1 MRRGISA
8 VAMAAAI
15 VLGVTA
21 CGGGSGSSKSDSGKA
36 KDPASVSG
44 TITYWDTSD
53 AKNEAPTYQALVKDF
68 EAKYPKIKVNYQ
80 NVDFGTV
87 EQKFKAAAQSGK
99 GAPDVVRT
107 DVGLI
112 PEYASLHYIAPLDG
126 TSALQDTG
134 DFMSGPMNTT
144 KYDGKTY
151 GVPSV
156 TDTLGLLYNKE
167 IFAKAGISSPPK
179 TWDELIADSATIKQ
193 KVPGVAGTY
202 VNPDSYF
209 LFPVLFGEGAD
220 LADPAAKKVT
230 VNSPEAVKAVT
241 EAKKIYDT
249 SSLKVDFASAYDN
262 MQTSFKT
269 GKVAMLVQG
278 PWSVGDDLTGSAFQG
293 AKESNLGYAPVPAG
307 SSGKALAPT
316 GGHDLAVYQGSKN
329 LDAAYLFTQFM
340 TSSSSQQQIALK
352 NGTLPTRTSAY
363 TPEVLKNGTIAGF
376 KPIMDTARPRVA
388 LPQVG
393 SLFTPL
399 QQQYIKILQ
408 GQTSVQAGLD
418 AAAKEFGKLLPGYT
432 VQ

>member
-21 CGGGSGSSKSDSGKA
+21 CGGGDSDDSKSDTSAK
-36 KDPASVSG
+36 KDPAAVSG

-53 AKNEAPTYQALVKDF
+53 AKNEAPTYQALIKDF
-68 EAKYPKIKVNYQ
+68 EAKYPKIKVDYQ
-80 NVDFGTV
+80 NVDFTTV

-126 TSALQDTG
+126 TAALSDAQD
-134 DFMSGPMNTT
+134 FLAGPMNTT

-167 IFAKAGISSPPK
+167 IFAKAGITKPPA
-179 TWDELIADSATIKQ
+179 TWDELIADSATIKA

-209 LFPVLFGEGAD
+209 LFPLLFGEGAD
-220 LADPAAKKVT
+220 LADPAAKKIT
-230 VNSPEAVKAVT
+230 INSPEAVKAVT

-278 PWSVGDDLTGSAFQG
+278 PWSVGDDLTGSAFKG
-293 AKESNLGYAPVPAG
+293 NEDNLGYAPVPAG
-307 SSGKALAPT
+307 SSGKAQAPT
-316 GGHDLAVYQGSKN
+316 GGHDLAVYQGSRN

-340 TSSSSQQQIALK
+340 TSSASQQTIASK

-363 TPEVLKNGTIAGF
+363 TDAVMQNKTIAGF

-399 QQQYIKILQ
+399 QQEYIKILQ
-408 GQTSVQAGLD
+408 GKTSVQDGLD
-418 AAAKEFGKLLPGYT
+418 AAAKEFGKLLPGFA

>member
-8 VAMAAAI
+8 VALAAAI

-21 CGGGSGSSKSDSGKA
+21 CGSGSGGAGDSAKA
-36 KDPASVSG
+36 AAADPASVSG

-53 AKNEAPTYQALVKDF
+53 AKNEAPAYQALVKDF
-68 EAKYPKIKVNYQ
+68 EAKYPKIKVTYQ
-80 NVDFGTV
+80 NVDFTTV

-99 GAPDVVRT
+99 GAPDVIRT

-126 TSALQDTG
+126 TAALGSTQD
-134 DFMSGPMNTT
+134 FLPGPLNTT

-156 TDTLGLLYNKE
+156 TDTLGLLWNKR
-167 IFAKAGISSPPK
+167 IFARAGIAKPPA
-179 TWDELIADSATIKQ
+179 TWDELIADSATIKA
-193 KVPGVAGTY
+193 KVPGVTGTY

-209 LFPVLFGEGAD
+209 LFPLLFGEGAD

-230 VNSPEAVKAVT
+230 INSPQAVAAVT

-249 SSLKVDFASAYDN
+249 SSMKVDFANAYDN
-262 MQTSFKT
+262 MQTSFRT
-269 GKVAMLVQG
+269 GKVAMIVQG
-278 PWSVGDDLTGSAFQG
+278 PWSVSDDLTGSAFQG
-293 AKESNLGYAPVPAG
+293 KESDLGYAPVPAG
-307 SSGKALAPT
+307 SGGKALAPT
-316 GGHDLAVYQGSKN
+316 GGHDLAVYQGSRN
-329 LDAAYLFTQFM
+329 LAAAYLFTEFM
-340 TSSSSQQQIALK
+340 TSSASQQQIALK

-363 TPEVLKNGTIAGF
+363 TAQVLKNPVIAGF
-376 KPIMDTARPRVA
+376 RPIMATARPRVA

-399 QQQYIKILQ
+399 QQEYIKILQ
-408 GQTSVQAGLD
+408 GQSSVRDGLN
-418 AAAKEFGKLLPGYT
+418 AAAKQFGTLLPGYS

>member
-21 CGGGSGSSKSDSGKA
+21 CGGSGSDDKNDKGSAA
-36 KDPASVSG
+36 KDPAAVSG

-53 AKNEAPTYQALVKDF
+53 AKNEAPTYQALIKDF
-68 EAKYPKIKVNYQ
+68 EAKYPHIKVNYQ
-80 NVDFGTV
+80 NVDFTTV

-126 TSALQDTG
+126 TTALSDTQD
-134 DFMSGPMNTT
+134 FVAGPMDTT
-144 KYDGKTY
+144 KYEGKTY

-156 TDTLGLLYNKE
+156 TDTLGLLYNKD
-167 IFAKAGISSPPK
+167 IFAKAGIAAPPT
-179 TWDELIADSATIKQ
+179 TWDELIADSATIKA
-193 KVPGVAGTY
+193 KVPGVEGTY

-230 VNSPEAVKAVT
+230 INSPEAVKAVT

-293 AKESNLGYAPVPAG
+293 KEANLGYAPVAVAPPARRWPRPAATTWPSTRAPG
-307 SSGKALAPT
+307 TWTRPTCSRSS
-316 GGHDLAVYQGSKN
+316 
-329 LDAAYLFTQFM
+329 
-340 TSSSSQQQIALK
+340 
-352 NGTLPTRTSAY
+352 
-363 TPEVLKNGTIAGF
+363 
-376 KPIMDTARPRVA
+376 
-388 LPQVG
+388 
-393 SLFTPL
+393 
-399 QQQYIKILQ
+399 
-408 GQTSVQAGLD
+408 
-418 AAAKEFGKLLPGYT
+418 
-432 VQ
+432 

>member
-15 VLGVTA
+15 VLGATA
-21 CGGGSGSSKSDSGKA
+21 CGGSGSDKSDKAAPA
-36 KDPASVSG
+36 KDPAAVSG

-53 AKNEAPTYQALVKDF
+53 AKNEAPTYQALIKDF
-68 EAKYPKIKVNYQ
+68 EAKYPKIKVDYQ

-99 GAPDVVRT
+99 GAPDVIRT

-126 TSALQDTG
+126 TAALSDTQDFLT
-134 DFMSGPMNTT
+134 GPMNTT
-144 KYDGKTY
+144 KYEGKTY

-156 TDTLGLLYNKE
+156 TDTLGLLYNKD
-167 IFAKAGISSPPK
+167 IFAKAGIAKPPA
-179 TWDELIADSATIKQ
+179 TWDELIADSATIKA

-202 VNPDSYF
+202 INPDSYF

-220 LADPAAKKVT
+220 LADPSGKKVT
-230 VNSPEAVKAVT
+230 INSPEAVKAVT

-249 SSLKVDFASAYDN
+249 SSLKIDFASAYDN

-269 GKVAMLVQG
+269 GKVAMLIQG

-293 AKESNLGYAPVPAG
+293 KADNLGYAPVPAG
-307 SSGKALAPT
+307 STGKAQAPT

-329 LDAAYLFTQFM
+329 LDASYLFTQFM
-340 TSSSSQQQIALK
+340 TSSASQQTIAAK

-363 TPEVLKNGTIAGF
+363 TPEVLKNQTIAGF

-399 QQQYIKILQ
+399 QQEYIKILQ
-408 GQTSVQAGLD
+408 GKTSVQDGLD

>member
-15 VLGVTA
+15 VLGATA
-21 CGGGSGSSKSDSGKA
+21 CGGSGSDDKSDKAAPA
-36 KDPASVSG
+36 KDPAAVSG

-126 TSALQDTG
+126 TAALSDTQD
-134 DFMSGPMNTT
+134 FLAGPMNTT
-144 KYDGKTY
+144 KYEGKTY

-156 TDTLGLLYNKE
+156 TDTLGLLYNKD
-167 IFAKAGISSPPK
+167 IFAKAGITKPPA
-179 TWDELIADSATIKQ
+179 TWDELIADSATIKA

-202 VNPDSYF
+202 INPDSYF

-220 LADPAAKKVT
+220 LADPAGKKVT

-249 SSLKVDFASAYDN
+249 SSLKIDFASAYDN

-293 AKESNLGYAPVPAG
+293 KEDNLGFAPVPAG
-307 SSGKALAPT
+307 STGKAQAPT

-340 TSSSSQQQIALK
+340 TSSASQQTIAAK

-363 TPEVLKNGTIAGF
+363 TPEVLKNQTIAGF

-399 QQQYIKILQ
+399 QQEYIKILQ
-408 GQTSVQAGLD
+408 GKTSVQDGLD

>member
-8 VAMAAAI
+8 VAVAAAI
-15 VLGVTA
+15 VLGATA
-21 CGGGSGSSKSDSGKA
+21 CGSSGSSSGSSDNGKA
-36 KDPASVSG
+36 KDPSQVSG

-53 AKNEAPTYQALVKDF
+53 AKNEAPTYQALIKDF
-68 EAKYPKIKVNYQ
+68 EAKYPKIKVNYE

-126 TSALQDTG
+126 TAALQDTS

-144 KYDGKTY
+144 KYQGKTY

-156 TDTLGLLYNKE
+156 TDTLGLLYNKA
-167 IFAKAGISSPPK
+167 IFAKAGITAPPT
-179 TWDELIADSATIKQ
+179 TWDELIADSATIKA
-193 KVPGVAGTY
+193 KVPGVTGTY

-220 LADPAAKKVT
+220 LADPAAQKIT
-230 VNSPEAVKAVT
+230 INSPEAVKAVT

-249 SSLKVDFASAYDN
+249 SSMKVDFASAYDN

-278 PWSVGDDLTGSAFQG
+278 PWSVGDDLTGSAFKG
-293 AKESNLGYAPVPAG
+293 NEANLGYAPVPAG
-307 SSGKALAPT
+307 STGKALAPT

-340 TSSSSQQQIALK
+340 TSSASQQQIAIK

-376 KPIMDTARPRVA
+376 KPIMATARPRVA

-418 AAAKEFGKLLPGYT
+418 AAAKDFAKLLPGYT

>member
-1 MRRGISA
+1 
-8 VAMAAAI
+8 
-15 VLGVTA
+15 
-21 CGGGSGSSKSDSGKA
+21 
-36 KDPASVSG
+36 
-44 TITYWDTSD
+44 
-53 AKNEAPTYQALVKDF
+53 
-68 EAKYPKIKVNYQ
+68 
-80 NVDFGTV
+80 
-87 EQKFKAAAQSGK
+87 
-99 GAPDVVRT
+99 
-107 DVGLI
+107 
-112 PEYASLHYIAPLDG
+112 
-126 TSALQDTG
+126 
-134 DFMSGPMNTT
+134 
-144 KYDGKTY
+144 
-151 GVPSV
+151 VPSV
-156 TDTLGLLYNKE
+156 TDTLGLLYNKD
-167 IFAKAGISSPPK
+167 IFAKAGISAPPA
-179 TWDELIADSATIKQ
+179 TWDELIADSAKIKQ

-209 LFPVLFGEGAD
+209 LFPLLFGEGAD

-262 MQTSFKT
+262 MQTSFRT

-278 PWSVGDDLTGSAFQG
+278 PWSVSDDLTGSAFKG
-293 AKESNLGYAPVPAG
+293 KEANLGYAPVPAG
-307 SSGKALAPT
+307 STGKALAPT

-329 LDAAYLFTQFM
+329 LDASYLFTQFM
-340 TSSSSQQQIALK
+340 TSSASQQQIALK

-363 TPEVLKNGTIAGF
+363 TAEVLKDPEIAGF

-408 GQTSVQAGLD
+408 GQVSVQDGLN
-418 AAAKEFGKLLPGYT
+418 AAAKDFGKLLPGYA

>member
-1 MRRGISA
+1 

-15 VLGVTA
+15 VLGATA
-21 CGGGSGSSKSDSGKA
+21 CGGGSGSGGTQDSGKA
-36 KDPASVSG
+36 KDPAQVSG
-44 TITYWDTSD
+44 TVTYWDTSD
-53 AKNEAPTYQALVKDF
+53 AKVEAPAYKALIAAF

-80 NVDFGTV
+80 NVDFTTV
-87 EQKFKAAAQSGK
+87 EQKFKTAAQSGK
-99 GAPDVVRT
+99 GAPDVIRT

-126 TSALQDTG
+126 TPALTG
-134 DFMSGPMNTT
+134 TSDFVAGPLNTT
-144 KYDGKTY
+144 KYDGKSY
-151 GVPSV
+151 AVPSV
-156 TDTLGLLYNKE
+156 TDTLGLLYNKDL
-167 IFAKAGISSPPK
+167 FAKAGITAPPT
-179 TWDELIADSATIKQ
+179 TWDEMVADAAKVKA

-202 VNPDSYF
+202 MNPDAYF
-209 LFPVLFGEGAD
+209 LLPFLFGEGAD

-230 VNSPEAVKAVT
+230 VNSPAAVKAVT

-249 SSLKVDFASAYDN
+249 SSLKIDFANAYDN

-269 GKVAMLVQG
+269 GKVAMLIQG
-278 PWSVGDDLTGSAFQG
+278 PWSVGDDLTGPAFKG
-293 AKESNLGYAPVPAG
+293 KDNLGYAPVPAG
-307 SSGKALAPT
+307 STGKALAPT
-316 GGHDLAVYQGSKN
+316 GGQDLAVYQGSRN

-340 TSSSSQQQIALK
+340 TSTASQEQIALK

-363 TPEVLKNGTIAGF
+363 TAAVLKSPQIAGF
-376 KPIMDTARPRVA
+376 KPILDTARPRVA

-408 GQTSVQAGLD
+408 GKTSVQDGLD
-418 AAAKEFGKLLPGYT
+418 AAAKDFGKLLPDFT

>member
-8 VAMAAAI
+8 VAVAAAI
-15 VLGVTA
+15 VLGATA
-21 CGGGSGSSKSDSGKA
+21 CGSSGSSSGSSDNGKA
-36 KDPASVSG
+36 KDPSQVSG

-53 AKNEAPTYQALVKDF
+53 AKNEAPTYQALIKDF
-68 EAKYPKIKVNYQ
+68 EAKYPKIKVNYE

-126 TSALQDTG
+126 TAALQDTS

-144 KYDGKTY
+144 KYQGKTY

-156 TDTLGLLYNKE
+156 TDTLGLLYNKA
-167 IFAKAGISSPPK
+167 IFAKAGITAPPT
-179 TWDELIADSATIKQ
+179 TWDELIADSATIKA
-193 KVPGVAGTY
+193 KVPGVTGTY

-220 LADPAAKKVT
+220 LADPAAQKIT
-230 VNSPEAVKAVT
+230 INSPEAVKAVT

-249 SSLKVDFASAYDN
+249 SSMKVDFASAYDN

-278 PWSVGDDLTGSAFQG
+278 PWSVGDDLSGSAFKG
-293 AKESNLGYAPVPAG
+293 NEANLGYAPVPAG
-307 SSGKALAPT
+307 STGKALAPT

-340 TSSSSQQQIALK
+340 TSSASQQQIAIK

-376 KPIMDTARPRVA
+376 KPIMATARPRVA

-418 AAAKEFGKLLPGYT
+418 AAAKDFAKLLPGYT